1 MEKQDLQDIAKI
13 MGVEEEM
20 IPLLPQLP
28 SRTNLMNPW
37 VRQLPGLFQGLRLK
51 RGMTVLDIPCGRGGV
66 SVPLA
71 RKYSVKVLGYDI
83 FPDYVQIANDF
94 AVKHGVGKLC
104 SFNLGD
110 IRQIVKRKN
119 ICDLLLW
126 VAAPRLWGKSEAT
139 IKALR
144 GCVNHGGLVLIA
156 DAYLY
161 SESRSKG
168 YEDYETLADTTEG
181 FTSCG
186 DRLVRVIDHGGTLW
200 EEDFRRVKRSA
211 RQLLDRLD
219 DPGERRI
226 MKRFLKLM
234 EKYEKKDPRYLGLA
248 IWLIQVS
255 EK

>member
-1 MEKQDLQDIAKI
+1 MEKQHLKDLAKI

-20 IPLLPQLP
+20 IALLPKLP

-37 VRQLPGLFQGLRLK
+37 IRQFPGLLRGLKLRK
-51 RGMTVLDIPCGRGGV
+51 GMTVLDIPCGRGGV

-71 RKYSVKVLGYDI
+71 RKYGARILGYDI
-83 FPDYVQIANDF
+83 FPDYLQIANDF
-94 AVKHGVGKLC
+94 ALKHGVGRLC
-104 SFNLGD
+104 RFLVGD
-110 IRQIVKRKN
+110 IREVVKRSK

-144 GCVNHGGLVLIA
+144 GCVSHGGLMLFA

-161 SESRSKG
+161 SKSRSKG

-181 FTSCG
+181 FTARG
-186 DRLVRVIDHGGTLW
+186 DRLVRLIDYGGTLW
-200 EEDFRRVKRSA
+200 EEDFKRVKRSA

-219 DPGERRI
+219 DPGEQRI